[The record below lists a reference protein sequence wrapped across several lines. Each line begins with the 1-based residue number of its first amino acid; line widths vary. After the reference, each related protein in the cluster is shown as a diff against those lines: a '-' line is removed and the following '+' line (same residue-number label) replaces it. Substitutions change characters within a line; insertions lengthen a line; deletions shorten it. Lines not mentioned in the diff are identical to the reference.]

1 MLYSSLR
8 IASATLRWTTSLYH
22 PTRAR
27 SHLPGKKSHWAHLVQ
42 RFSMCWRQTRGTWFP
57 DIHCCDP
64 CLGRYLRLHTS
75 THAYIV
81 CGSGSVYRVER
92 FGCAFDPVHRAGP
105 ANDVCGSGS
114 VYRVESASKA
124 FEV

>member
-8 IASATLRWTTSLYH
+8 IASATLRWTTSLHH

-42 RFSMCWRQTRGTWFP
+42 RFSMCWRQTRDMWFP

-81 CGSGSVYRVER
+81 CGFGSVYK
-92 FGCAFDPVHRAGP
+92 
-105 ANDVCGSGS
+105 
-114 VYRVESASKA
+114 VESASKPFA
-124 FEV
+124 VWGTYICLTLKKLPAPPG